1 MSRRKPQS
9 EEEWLELFNEFYNG
23 SRNTGEAIKKVQ
35 DFIKENYSFSLPENA
50 TAYVYFGSVD
60 GKGNICVWQV
70 IDDLTEKSGGQRG
83 YISSTEAGKLFL
95 NPDFN
100 TALKL
105 VFKDDV
111 DLSGIAIA
119 DEDRSKTQEDTL
131 YEGKE
136 HSGRIH
142 FDDKSTAQ
150 AFNDFFSQNYI
161 ENLRCANVHAIVAG
175 APLARGGKGY
185 NCFIR
190 TELDS
195 ILKNEHIRS
204 INGIKKE
211 LFLKPDR
218 ESSYEAKKLIAD
230 LLKATQVNECS
241 RLHFTVEETEKD
253 GRKKTDVH
261 VTYFELPEDTS
272 GIAFDFASTNV
283 MSVTMARN
291 GMIGDFSASH
301 RYMIA
306 MEYPEKD
313 AYLLDKKLKTGA
325 LEYSMLAKEGSEQ
338 VLVMYDFDPD
348 KMLLDKL
355 TKQRAE
361 RVAARQS
368 ESAAKVAPID
378 VQARVDMTHSP
389 KQAST
394 EGFDISR
401 TKREHPD
408 RSTDSSG
415 VPHEHKKRSS
425 KLQTGPTM

>member
-1 MSRRKPQS
+1 MSENKPQS
-9 EEEWLELFNEFYNG
+9 YEEWVELFDEFRD
-23 SRNTGEAIKKVQ
+23 SSETTAEAIKKAQ
-35 DFIKENYSFSLPENA
+35 GFIKENYSFSLPENA

-60 GKGNICVWQV
+60 GNIGVWQV
-70 IDDLTEKSGGQRG
+70 IDDLTKKSGGQRG
-83 YISSTEAGKLFL
+83 YISGTEAGKLFL
-95 NPDFN
+95 NDAFN
-100 TALKL
+100 DALKD
-105 VFKDDV
+105 VFGQYVKSEKNQTDKERKDM
-111 DLSGIAIA
+111 
-119 DEDRSKTQEDTL
+119 L
-131 YEGKE
+131 YEGQE
-136 HSGRIH
+136 HSGRIE
-142 FDDKSTAQ
+142 FKDKSTAQ

>member
-1 MSRRKPQS
+1 MSSKKPQS
-9 EEEWLELFNEFYNG
+9 RKEWAALFRQFRD
-23 SRNTGEAIKKVQ
+23 SSVTTAEAIKKAQ

-60 GKGNICVWQV
+60 GNIGVWQV
-70 IDDLTEKSGGQRG
+70 IDDLSDKSGGQRG
-83 YISSTEAGKLFL
+83 YISSTEAGKLF
-95 NPDFN
+95 NDWKNFQR
-100 TALKL
+100 AMEE
-105 VFKDDV
+105 VFGPYVQMDGIKDD
-111 DLSGIAIA
+111 DNS
-119 DEDRSKTQEDTL
+119 ERYRCL
-131 YEGKE
+131 YEGQE
-136 HSGRIH
+136 HSGEIE
-142 FDDKSTAQ
+142 FVDGTTAQ